1 MSHLLKTTASYPN
14 ALMLLITEDD
24 PTVPE
29 IDGIANIWQSESM
42 LALAVQHDVDGDVEL
57 QITNETPSAS
67 NMTLLFDGIL
77 PTGRRLVEVQTVY
90 LDRITGIRTL
100 TEELPVRI
108 WGDDPRQPEHVVI
121 ECLGLVELS

>member
-14 ALMLLITEDD
+14 ALMLLVTEDN

-29 IDGIANIWQSESM
+29 IDGAANIWQSESM
-42 LALAVQHDVDGDVEL
+42 LALAVQHDAEGDVEL

-67 NMTLLFDGIL
+67 NMALLFDGIL

-90 LDRITGIRTL
+90 LDCVTGIRTL
-100 TEELPVRI
+100 TEEPPLRI
-108 WGDDPRQPEHVVI
+108 WGDDPRQPERVVI

>member
-1 MSHLLKTTASYPN
+1 MSHLLKTTASCPN